1 MEKRRLSLFLQFL
14 FNLNLREG
22 LDDVSYLQVVVVDK
36 RYTALKSCGDF
47 LHIVFVAFQG
57 INRSRMDDNTVTDH
71 TTLVLAVDLAL
82 GNHTAGDSPDF
93 GNLEYLLDFH
103 LTGDNLLLH
112 LVRGHIIAVASGHAL
127 NTALAKKIEAARSG
141 AYQIE
146 S

>member
-1 MEKRRLSLFLQFL
+1 MGKQIVCHLPGSNNCYHKEKTVFTPRMEKRRLSLFLQFL

-47 LHIVFVAFQG
+47 LHIVFVTFQG
-57 INRSRMDDNTVTDH
+57 INRSSVDDNTVTDH
-71 TTLVLAVDLAL
+71 TPLVLAVDLAL

-112 LVRGHIIAVASGHAL
+112 LVEHTDHG
-127 NTALAKKIEAARSG
+127 
-141 AYQIE
+141 
-146 S
+146 